1 MTPTPRLRFVE
12 RVIHIPVEPMSNI
25 AMNKRVRIL
34 QQWWEGE
41 KWNEEFTQIL
51 SGEWR
56 DVPLEK
62 EA

>member
-1 MTPTPRLRFVE
+1 MTPTPKLRFIE
-12 RVIHIPVEPMSNI
+12 RKDFTQDVGNP
-25 AMNKRVRIL
+25 RTLRIL

-41 KWNEEFTQIL
+41 KWNETRTQIL
-51 SGEWR
+51 LGEWR